1 MDLYPGLPVVEAEFI
16 QRKNRFVMQFQINGK
31 PVMAHTSNSG
41 RMEEFLIPGNR
52 FFVVPSFQKYPY
64 KVISTLYQDSIV
76 FLDTIKINRIVAELL
91 NRKLLPQFTQYDH
104 IQREVSLER
113 SKFDFLLSKKD
124 THLALEV
131 KSCSL
136 GHKGLVMFP
145 DAPTSR
151 GLRHL
156 QDLESLAKQEH
167 FRCSILYLTTHYG
180 ANAFMPNI
188 HDDPS
193 YSETFLSLR
202 RVDKIVC
209 KIRMKDPKTADLQ
222 SIEPIQILEKR
233 ASRTNQN
240 SGAYLLVLHNTRERV
255 LQVGRLG
262 EIVFGA
268 GYYVY
273 TGSAKKNL
281 TQRLARH
288 ARKRK
293 KPHWHIDYIV
303 PNVMKIVRKYPIR
316 KREIPEIAMA
326 ERLLSI
332 SESDIPGF
340 GSTDSP
346 LPSHL
351 TYFKNNPIQTHHFQ
365 QLILEYKMVDIPG

>member
-1 MDLYPGLPVVEAEFI
+1 MDLYPGLPVLEARFL
-16 QRKNRFVMQFQINGK
+16 QRDNRFVMRFQLGGK
-31 PVMAHTSNSG
+31 AIKAHTSNTG

-52 FFVVPSFQKYPY
+52 FFLVPSFQKYSY

-76 FLDTIKINRIVAELL
+76 FLDTIKINRLVAELL
-91 NRKLLPQFTQYDH
+91 NLKLLPQFSQYDH
-104 IQREVSLER
+104 IQREVSLEH

-124 THLALEV
+124 AHLALEV

-156 QDLESLAKQEH
+156 QDLESLAQQEH

-180 ANAFMPNI
+180 ASAFMPNI
-188 HDDPS
+188 HDDPL

-202 RVDKIVC
+202 RVEKIAC

-222 SIEPIQILEKR
+222 SIELIDILETT
-233 ASRTNQN
+233 ASKNNQN
-240 SGAYLLVLHNTRERV
+240 SGAYLLVLHNTQERV

-262 EIVFGA
+262 EIVFKA

-273 TGSAKKNL
+273 AGSARKNL

-293 KPHWHIDYIV
+293 STHWHIDHII
-303 PNVMKIVRKYPIR
+303 PGLMKMVRKYTIR
-316 KREIPEIAMA
+316 TRDNIENSMA
-326 ERLLSI
+326 SRLLTI
-332 SESDIPGF
+332 CDDVIPGF
-340 GSTDSP
+340 GATDSP

-351 TYFKNNPIQTHHFQ
+351 TYFKANPIASQPFQ
-365 QLILEYKMVDIPG
+365 DFLLDFKMGSRLH